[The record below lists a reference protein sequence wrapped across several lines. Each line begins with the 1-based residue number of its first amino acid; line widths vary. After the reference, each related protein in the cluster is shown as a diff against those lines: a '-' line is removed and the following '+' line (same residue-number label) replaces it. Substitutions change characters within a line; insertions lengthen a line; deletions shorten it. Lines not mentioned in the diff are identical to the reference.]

1 MRDVAGVTLLCVD
14 TANHALALRALAVS
28 GAELRFE
35 QTLFLTDS
43 IPAHLDVPPGI
54 AVRPIARLASRD
66 EYSRFVLKSLL
77 AHVTIHPT
85 RSIRAPMTSSRRSR
99 RTRCLTSRRN
109 GSR

>member
-43 IPAHLDVPPGI
+43 IPAHVDVPVAGQTFLTPATDLQEFLRENLPGRSADETVI
-54 AVRPIARLASRD
+54 SR
-66 EYSRFVLKSLL
+66 
-77 AHVTIHPT
+77 
-85 RSIRAPMTSSRRSR
+85 
-99 RTRCLTSRRN
+99 
-109 GSR
+109 